1 MMTRIYIDDKPAS
14 HAAVNLFKR
23 EKVESKNKGR
33 LESAP
38 DMIMRRT
45 GRAGSWFHYG
55 PDRLK

>member
-1 MMTRIYIDDKPAS
+1 MMTCIYIDDKPAS

-23 EKVESKNKGR
+23 EKMESKNKGR

-45 GRAGSWFHYG
+45 GRVGSWFHYG

>member
-1 MMTRIYIDDKPAS
+1 MITRIYIDDKPAS

-23 EKVESKNKGR
+23 DKMESKNKGR
-33 LESAP
+33 RESAP

-55 PDRLK
+55 PDG